1 VIRGALLVLLV
12 LGGVARADNPKLAAA
27 RAAIEAVRY
36 DDARGLLV
44 QALKAGTN
52 DPDEL
57 REIYQLSA
65 ATAVVLGQNDLAE
78 QYYRRVLSLDPD
90 ARLPADAS
98 PKLRQP
104 FVAAQAFM
112 AAHRRLEVRA
122 ARRGRR
128 IEVTVVADPL
138 GMVAAVTAIVDGEA
152 LPEVAVG
159 DGPVVLA
166 PDGKVTRIVLLDEHG
181 NALRTIAAPAPAAAA
196 GGDPAGPA
204 ERPASPH
211 TPILRRWVTWA
222 VPAVVLA
229 GTGAGFLVA
238 AQRASGRLDD
248 ILATS
253 GAHYLDE
260 AEQERT
266 RWHDESLIS
275 TVAFAAAG
283 VFTVTAIV
291 MAATQPS
298 PAAQTAVL
306 PTVGAHHIGLAFA
319 AKF

>member
-1 VIRGALLVLLV
+1 MIRGALLVLLV
-12 LGGVARADNPKLAAA
+12 VGGVARADNPKLAAA

-78 QYYRRVLSLDPD
+78 QYYRRVLALDPD

-159 DGPVVLA
+159 DAPIVLA

-181 NALRTIAAPAPAAAA
+181 NALRTMAAPAAPA
-196 GGDPAGPA
+196 GGADPVGPA

-222 VPAVVLA
+222 VPAAVLA
-229 GTGAGFLVA
+229 GTGAAFLVA

-260 AEQERT
+260 AEQERK
-266 RWHDESLIS
+266 RWRDESLIS
-275 TVAFAAAG
+275 GLAFAAAG
-283 VFTVTAIV
+283 AFTVTAIV

-298 PAAQTAVL
+298 PGAQAAVV
-306 PTVGAHHIGLAFA
+306 PTVGAHDVGLAFA